1 MLQLCSSKSGRKY
14 IRDKNAYVILRELHS
29 GEKDPAVL
37 LTAENL
43 ISVLI
48 SDEPAPGMEDLT
60 KVEIPEEIEEKLRK
74 AHEAQQREV
83 EEETEKL
90 EAEKLEAE
98 KLEAE
103 KLEAQKLEVQKLEA
117 QKQQNLT

>member
-43 ISVLI
+43 ISMLI